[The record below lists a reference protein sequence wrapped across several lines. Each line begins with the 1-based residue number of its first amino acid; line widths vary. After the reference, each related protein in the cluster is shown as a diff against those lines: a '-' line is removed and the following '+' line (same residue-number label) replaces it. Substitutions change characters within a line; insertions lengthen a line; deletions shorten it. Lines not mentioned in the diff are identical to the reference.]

1 MKQDNP
7 EYSFLK
13 HEVERK
19 WGRRLSTSADFN
31 ALSESMDESVSPS
44 TLKRFWGYVGDSPDP
59 RVSTLDSLSR
69 YAGFLNFKAFRDHL
83 AASGRLSSTY
93 FQAEHVEAASLSRG
107 DRLIIGWRPD
117 RKVVLAYEG
126 NSMFR
131 VVESL
136 NSSLRK
142 DDRFEASTIMKGYP
156 LALSGIFRNGLKT
169 DPYVAG
175 LDGGIAFI
183 NMESK

>member
-7 EYSFLK
+7 EYSFLRQ
-13 HEVERK
+13 EVERK
-19 WGRRLSTSADFN
+19 WGRRLATSADFA
-31 ALSESMDESVSPS
+31 ALAEAMDESISVS
-44 TLKRFWGYVGDSPDP
+44 TLKRFWGYVGDNPAP
-59 RVSTLDSLSR
+59 RNSTLDSLSR
-69 YAGFLNFKAFRDHL
+69 YSGYLNFKAFRDHL
-83 AASGRLSSTY
+83 MDSGKLPSSY
-93 FQAEHVEAASLSRG
+93 FQAEVVEASSLTKGER
-107 DRLIIGWRPD
+107 IMIGWRPD
-117 RKVVLAYEG
+117 REVLLSYEG
-126 NSMFR
+126 DSIFR
-131 VVESL
+131 VLESK

-183 NMESK
+183 NKR